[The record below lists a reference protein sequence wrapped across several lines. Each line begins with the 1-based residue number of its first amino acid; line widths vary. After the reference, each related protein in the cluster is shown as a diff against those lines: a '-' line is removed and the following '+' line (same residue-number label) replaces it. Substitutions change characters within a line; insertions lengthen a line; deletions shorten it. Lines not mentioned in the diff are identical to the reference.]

1 MYLPNNLRGSKLLL
15 YFHGIGEDVG
25 RIIREP
31 SLFRKNL
38 GFSVL
43 CVEYPGYGIN
53 FYKGICTEQQM
64 IKDSYSVLDYILATT
79 NLKMKD
85 IAVFG
90 RSIGTGVSIN
100 LAYTMRNNP
109 FYCVILKSPYYSI
122 KDAFRSHAG
131 CFGRMLV
138 TD

>member
-1 MYLPNNLRGSKLLL
+1 MYLPNNIRESKLLL

-31 SLFRKNL
+31 YLIRKNL

-64 IKDSYSVLDYILATT
+64 INDSYSVLDFILSSTK
-79 NLKMKD
+79 LKMGD
-85 IAVFG
+85 LAVFG
-90 RSIGTGVSIN
+90 RSIGTGVSIK
-100 LAYTMRNNP
+100 LAYQMRHDP
-109 FYCVILKSPYYSI
+109 FYCIILKSPYYSI
-122 KDAFRSHAG
+122 KDAFQSHAG
-131 CFGRMLV
+131 CFGRILV
-138 TD
+138 AD